1 MFCDDNAQERGNIF
15 TVGSFFVLFLT
26 IGLRSST
33 PRVVATSD
41 EHLSRCGPHIH
52 TSYLS
57 TFHQRQ
63 NHCLTLIMLGIF
75 VVEFNC
81 LILFYRCSVTS
92 SIKLFHPLLNESCQN
107 IQNKYEA
114 CKMLASTHAH
124 IHDHQSRRTTRCFS
138 RNTIQSF
145 VISRH
150 QYCTSKMFSDVLS

>member
-1 MFCDDNAQERGNIF
+1 MLRNEATYSPSVRFL
-15 TVGSFFVLFLT
+15 SFFST
-26 IGLRSST
+26 ICLRSST

-41 EHLSRCGPHIH
+41 EHLSRCGTHIH

-63 NHCLTLIMLGIF
+63 MLGIF
-75 VVEFNC
+75 VVGFNC
-81 LILFYRCSVTS
+81 LILYQMSYRCSVTS
-92 SIKLFHPLLNESCQN
+92 YIKLFHPFLNEPCQS
-107 IQNKYEA
+107 IQNKYEV

-145 VISRH
+145 VISRY
-150 QYCTSKMFSDVLS
+150 QYCTFKMFSDVLS